1 MLAGIEAEALIQAV
15 EMAVRMQEEGTFGTP
30 VADYAAENVSMK
42 VARIIQ
48 SYTGIVNRMVW
59 RKDGV

>member
-1 MLAGIEAEALIQAV
+1 MLAGIEAEPLIQAV
-15 EMAVRMQEEGTFGTP
+15 EMAVRMQEEGTLGTP
-30 VADYAAENVSMK
+30 VADYAGENVSMK